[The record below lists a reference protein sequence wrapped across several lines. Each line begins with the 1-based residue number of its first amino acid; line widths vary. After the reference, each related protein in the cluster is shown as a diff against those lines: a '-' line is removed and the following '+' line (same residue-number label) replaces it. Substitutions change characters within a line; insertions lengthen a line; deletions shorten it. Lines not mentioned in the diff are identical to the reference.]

1 MAAGARY
8 DGGPSIRVSTTLP
21 RLHAITDNNILAL
34 ADLTDRAKAIGR
46 SPNVALHARAQG
58 APGRRLTESAALL
71 LDAAS
76 ATGARLFV
84 NDRADVAL
92 LVDAHGVHLPAGGL
106 AVSKVRNLIGP
117 DRWIGRSTHSPAD
130 ALRASEEGADYVF
143 LGPIWETPSHPG
155 RPAIGL
161 DAIERAQP
169 ARIIAIGGV
178 TTGRAEACLDAGAYG
193 IAAISSLWLAPDPG
207 AVAAE
212 MLLLLR
218 NM

>member
-1 MAAGARY
+1 M
-8 DGGPSIRVSTTLP
+8 STTLP
-21 RLHAITDNNILAL
+21 RLHAITNNNILAL

-46 SPNVALHARAQG
+46 SPNVALHARAHG
-58 APGRRLTESAALL
+58 GPGRRLTESAELV

-117 DRWIGRSTHSPAD
+117 DRWIGRSTHSPAE

-161 DAIERAQP
+161 DTIERAQP

-178 TTGRAEACLDAGAYG
+178 TTGRAAACLDAGAYG
-193 IAAISSLWLAPDPG
+193 IAAISALWLASDPG
-207 AVAAE
+207 SATAE
-212 MLLLLR
+212 MLLLLG
-218 NM
+218 NT